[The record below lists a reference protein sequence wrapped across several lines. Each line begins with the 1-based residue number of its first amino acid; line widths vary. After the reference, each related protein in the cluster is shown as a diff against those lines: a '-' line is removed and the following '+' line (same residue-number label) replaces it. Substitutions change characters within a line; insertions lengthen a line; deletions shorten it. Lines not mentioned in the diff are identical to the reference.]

1 MRAKLKD
8 SSAYIHTLISSY
20 AYVTMVEEKES
31 MSLGWT
37 CEQKDG
43 GEGRRNHAS
52 TFCVNLKKKALC
64 EVTEVTR

>member
-1 MRAKLKD
+1 MTAKLKD
-8 SSAYIHTLISSY
+8 SSAYINMLICSY

-52 TFCVNLKKKALC
+52 TLWFNLKKKALC
-64 EVTEVTR
+64 EVTEVSR